1 MVYSMLKTS
10 LMHIAYAR
18 SGDKGDTVNIGL
30 IARSPECYDWLCEHI
45 TSDKVKD
52 WFKNLCFGKVER
64 YVLPNLHALN
74 FVLEQSLG
82 GGGTKS
88 LQIDPQGKTFA
99 QALLRYEIE
108 IPDELLETILIKN
121 QACEGELID
130 KYTNR
135 KCSDICQ
142 D

>member
-1 MVYSMLKTS
+1 MLKTR

-30 IARSPECYDWLCEHI
+30 IARSPECYQWICENI
-45 TSDKVKD
+45 TSNKVKD
-52 WFKNLCFGKVER
+52 WFKSLCFGKVER
-64 YVLPNLHALN
+64 YFLPNLHALN

-108 IPDELLETILIKN
+108 IPETLLDTILLKY
-121 QACEGELID
+121 QPCDGELIHH
-130 KYTNR
+130 
-135 KCSDICQ
+135 CQ
-142 D
+142 I

>member
-1 MVYSMLKTS
+1 MLKTS

-30 IARSPECYDWLCEHI
+30 IGRSPECYHWLRDNL
-45 TSDKVKD
+45 TADQVKV

-64 YVLPNLHALN
+64 FLLPNLYALN

-108 IPDELLETILIKN
+108 IPETLLETIMHKN
-121 QACEGELID
+121 KACESELID
-130 KYTNR
+130 K
-135 KCSDICQ
+135 CQ
-142 D
+142 KI